1 MYIHR
6 QRKGATLDGERYYLS
21 AIELT
26 DKHPGVT
33 FKEMLSHD
41 ARVSQVERLYF
52 TGEWRDLDL
61 MGWNTFCMKMEQ
73 ADQKKWLAKIK
84 ELDGNVVLD
93 HLESQLMQASR
104 DGKAP
109 NRALLEATVK
119 ALQGVVALNK
129 VTSDIES
136 GGLIDGLE
144 IKFIPSLDRP
154 VEAEEWERILAEKN
168 PDLVEYFGLNKTKPE
183 QTDTV
188 AELVTESQEKDGE

>member
-1 MYIHR
+1 M
-6 QRKGATLDGERYYLS
+6 DGERYYLS

-73 ADQKKWLAKIK
+73 AEQKKWLAKIK

-136 GGLIDGLE
+136 GGAADGIE
-144 IKFIPSLDRP
+144 VKFIPSLDRP
-154 VEAEEWERILAEKN
+154 VEPSEWEQILAEKD
-168 PDLVEYFGLNKTKPE
+168 PTLLRYFGIKE
-183 QTDTV
+183 QSPGSDIV
-188 AELVTESQEKDGE
+188 AEPAEGEGGSK

>member
-1 MYIHR
+1 MNIN
-6 QRKGATLDGERYYLS
+6 GERYYMA

-73 ADQKKWLAKIK
+73 AEQKKWLAKIK

-168 PDLVEYFGLNKTKPE
+168 PDLVEYFGLNKTEPE

>member
-1 MYIHR
+1 MN
-6 QRKGATLDGERYYLS
+6 GERYYLA
-21 AIELT
+21 AIALT
-26 DKHPGVT
+26 DANPGVT
-33 FKEMLSHD
+33 FKEAISHD
-41 ARVSQVERLYF
+41 ARVGQVERLYF

-61 MGWNTFCMKMEQ
+61 YGWNTFSMKMEQ
-73 ADQKKWLAKIK
+73 AEQKKWLAKIK

-168 PDLVEYFGLNKTKPE
+168 PDLAEYFGLNKTKPE

-188 AELVTESQEKDGE
+188 AEPVTKSQGKDGE

>member
-1 MYIHR
+1 M
-6 QRKGATLDGERYYLS
+6 DGERYYLS

-61 MGWNTFCMKMEQ
+61 MGWNTFSMKMEQ
-73 ADQKKWLAKIK
+73 AEQKKWLAKIK

-188 AELVTESQEKDGE
+188 AEPVTESQGKDGE

>member
-1 MYIHR
+1 M
-6 QRKGATLDGERYYLS
+6 DVNGEKYYMA
-21 AIELT
+21 AIALT
-26 DKHPGVT
+26 DANPGVT
-33 FKEMLSHD
+33 FKEAISHD

-61 MGWNTFCMKMEQ
+61 YGWNTFSMKMEQ
-73 ADQKKWLAKIK
+73 AEQKKWLAKIK

-129 VTSDIES
+129 VTSDIE
-136 GGLIDGLE
+136 GGGAADGIE
-144 IKFIPSLDRP
+144 VKFIPSLDRP
-154 VEAEEWERILAEKN
+154 VEPSEWEQILAEKD
-168 PDLVEYFGLNKTKPE
+168 PTLLRYFGIKGQSP
-183 QTDTV
+183 DSDIV
-188 AELVTESQEKDGE
+188 AEPAEGEGGSK

>member
-6 QRKGATLDGERYYLS
+6 QRKGATLNGEKYYMA
-21 AIELT
+21 AIALT
-26 DKHPGVT
+26 DANPGVT
-33 FKEMLSHD
+33 FKEAISHD

-61 MGWNTFCMKMEQ
+61 YGWNTFSMKMEQ
-73 ADQKKWLAKIK
+73 AEQKKWLAKIK

-168 PDLVEYFGLNKTKPE
+168 PDLAEYFGLDKTKPE

-188 AELVTESQEKDGE
+188 AEPVTKSQGKDGE

>member
-1 MYIHR
+1 M
-6 QRKGATLDGERYYLS
+6 DGERYYLS

-61 MGWNTFCMKMEQ
+61 MGWNTFSMKMEQ
-73 ADQKKWLAKIK
+73 AEQKKWLAKIK

-129 VTSDIES
+129 VTSDIE
-136 GGLIDGLE
+136 GGGVADGIE
-144 IKFIPSLDRP
+144 VKFIPSLDRP
-154 VEAEEWERILAEKN
+154 VEPSEWEQILAEKD
-168 PDLVEYFGLNKTKPE
+168 PTLLRYFGIKGQSP
-183 QTDTV
+183 DSDIV
-188 AELVTESQEKDGE
+188 AEPAEGEGGSK